1 MNELVYLKNDEA
13 VCSSLLV
20 AEKFEKRH
28 ADVMRA
34 IDNLVE
40 NDSTQNC
47 VQCFKR
53 GTYKDSTGKSNK
65 MYVMNRDGFTFLVM
79 GFTGKKANEWK
90 WQYIKAFNQMEK
102 FIREKQTKIWIE
114 TRKAGKLTRKA
125 ETDTI
130 KNLVEYAKAQGSQHA
145 DKLYMTY
152 SKLANKMA
160 GVSKRDEA
168 TVMQLNNL
176 SLMEHQILDDNRFL
190 VMGNDYQERKAF
202 TGTVAYIPYLDNAE
216 ITEDGTVISGKIS
229 INYVDAPNI
238 FPVSWNNGKV
248 TECIF
253 VFPHTIARKKYVQLQ
268 SHLLEN
274 GKYVIKNTV
283 LRCDSGSQE
292 GTELPEKEWKQL
304 KPFKELA
311 KEVRTGSSEA
321 QFVIDRLNITNNAD
335 ENNPMGVAIFANA
348 IDTLKKLDIEYD
360 SYCNEFELGRKRI
373 FVRPEMLTNADGTPA
388 FDPDDSVFYAL
399 PEDDA
404 NGEGLLKEIDM
415 SLRAE
420 QHSKAI
426 NDDLNYLSLKCGF
439 GTDRYQFGATGAK
452 TATEIISENSD
463 MYRMIKKHEILL
475 EDALRQLIQIIIR
488 LGMILGNT
496 LNPECEIT
504 IDFDDSIIEDKE
516 TERSRDRQDVS
527 MGVMSLAEYR
537 AKWYGESE
545 EDAAKNL
552 PEQNQVME

>member
-1 MNELVYLKNDEA
+1 MGMAKKLSEDIADLLLNERV
-13 VCSSLLV
+13 
-20 AEKFEKRH
+20 
-28 ADVMRA
+28 
-34 IDNLVE
+34 
-40 NDSTQNC
+40 
-47 VQCFKR
+47 
-53 GTYKDSTGKSNK
+53 
-65 MYVMNRDGFTFLVM
+65 
-79 GFTGKKANEWK
+79 
-90 WQYIKAFNQMEK
+90 
-102 FIREKQTKIWIE
+102 
-114 TRKAGKLTRKA
+114 
-125 ETDTI
+125 TI
-130 KNLVEYAKAQGSQHA
+130 TL
-145 DKLYMTY
+145 D
-152 SKLANKMA
+152 
-160 GVSKRDEA
+160 DEA
-168 TVMQLNNL
+168 THNFV
-176 SLMEHQILDDNRFL
+176 HQVLDDNRFL
-190 VMGNDYQERKAF
+190 VMGNEYQERKAF
-202 TGTVAYIPYLDNAE
+202 TGTIAYIPYLDSAE
-216 ITEDGTVISGKIS
+216 ITEEGTVISGKIS

-253 VFPHTIARKKYVQLQ
+253 AFPHIVARKKYVQLQ

-274 GKYVIKNTV
+274 GEYVIKNTV

-304 KPFKELA
+304 NPFKELA

>member
-1 MNELVYLKNDEA
+1 MGMAKKLSEDIADLLLNERV
-13 VCSSLLV
+13 
-20 AEKFEKRH
+20 
-28 ADVMRA
+28 
-34 IDNLVE
+34 
-40 NDSTQNC
+40 
-47 VQCFKR
+47 
-53 GTYKDSTGKSNK
+53 
-65 MYVMNRDGFTFLVM
+65 
-79 GFTGKKANEWK
+79 
-90 WQYIKAFNQMEK
+90 
-102 FIREKQTKIWIE
+102 
-114 TRKAGKLTRKA
+114 
-125 ETDTI
+125 TI
-130 KNLVEYAKAQGSQHA
+130 TL
-145 DKLYMTY
+145 D
-152 SKLANKMA
+152 
-160 GVSKRDEA
+160 DEA
-168 TVMQLNNL
+168 THNFV
-176 SLMEHQILDDNRFL
+176 HQVLDDNRFL
-190 VMGNDYQERKAF
+190 VMGNEYQERKAF
-202 TGTVAYIPYLDNAE
+202 TGTIAYIPYLDSAE
-216 ITEDGTVISGKIS
+216 ITEEGTVISGKIS

-253 VFPHTIARKKYVQLQ
+253 AFPHIVARKKYVQLQ

-274 GKYVIKNTV
+274 GEYVIKNTV

-360 SYCNEFELGRKRI
+360 SYCNEFELGRKSI
-373 FVRPEMLTNADGTPA
+373 FVRPDMLTNADGTQA